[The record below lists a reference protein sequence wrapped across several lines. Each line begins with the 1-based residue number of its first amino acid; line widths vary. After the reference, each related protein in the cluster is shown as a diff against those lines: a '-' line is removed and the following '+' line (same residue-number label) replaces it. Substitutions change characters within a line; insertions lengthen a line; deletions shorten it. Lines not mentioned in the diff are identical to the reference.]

1 MKLVFIVGPT
11 GTGKS
16 NLAINVAN
24 KINGEIISC
33 DSMQIYKNMDIGT
46 AKVSKR
52 EQELAKHHLID
63 VADPADTFDVS
74 TYQKYAENIIQNLFL
89 ENKTPIFAGGTGL
102 YVNSIIYPMSFSKN
116 EKNEE
121 LRNELKE
128 YCEKY
133 GVTALHK
140 KLEELDVESANK
152 LHENDVKRV
161 IRAIEIAVSGEK
173 KSSLDEMKK
182 PKYEYIMVGLN
193 TDRALLYERINRR
206 VDLMFE
212 NGLENEVKNLLSKGV
227 GFDKQSMQAIGYK
240 EFKGY
245 FEGEISIDDVKELI
259 KKNSRNYAKRQI
271 TWFKKYENIKWFDVS
286 EIDEALNYI
295 INNLD

>member
-33 DSMQIYKNMDIGT
+33 DSMQIYRNMDIGT
-46 AKVSKR
+46 AKVTKR
-52 EQELAKHHLID
+52 EQELVRHHLLD
-63 VADPADTFDVS
+63 VAEPTDTFDVS

-116 EKNEE
+116 E
-121 LRNELKE
+121 RNEKLRSELKS
-128 YCEKY
+128 YYQKH
-133 GVTALHK
+133 GASALHE
-140 KLEELDVESANK
+140 KLEELDEESANK
-152 LHENDVKRV
+152 LHENDIKRV
-161 IRAIEIAVSGEK
+161 IRAIEIALSGEK

-182 PKYEYIMVGLN
+182 PKYDYVMVGLN
-193 TDRALLYERINRR
+193 TDREILYERINKR

-212 NGLENEVKNLLSKGV
+212 NGLIEEVKTLLNRGV
-227 GFDKQSMQAIGYK
+227 DFDNQSMQAIGYK
-240 EFKGY
+240 EFKG
-245 FEGEISIDDVKELI
+245 FFDGELSIDEVKELI

-286 EIDEALNYI
+286 EIDEATKYI
-295 INNLD
+295 INNVD